1 MHAVGLRAG
10 LGLAALD
17 LPGFRTVDVMGRNPV
32 SVVGS
37 GRGDSGARS
46 VLDNLALSRSLLLAR
61 LATLALLGEVGSD
74 PDSVEEVDDT
84 DEASQEEEVEKDTRV
99 HG

>member
-1 MHAVGLRAG
+1 MVGG
-10 LGLAALD
+10 D
-17 LPGFRTVDVMGRNPV
+17 PV

-37 GRGDSGARS
+37 GRGDSGAGS
-46 VLDNLALSRSLLLAR
+46 FLNNLALSRSLLLAG

-84 DEASQEEEVEKDTRV
+84 DEAGQEEEVKEDATV